1 MTTRYTSGGVTV
13 TLSGEL
19 EEFVRRAVDQAA
31 GATVRVMEAA
41 AEEVATDARSWWY
54 ATGTGVTRRT
64 GRSGDVEVVTTVS
77 DEEVRVT
84 VASTDT
90 TTVRDARGRS
100 APRAAVIARPG
111 VFSTL
116 AVEIARTEYKRQKAR
131 GKPQSDLVFHA
142 RRSKPSVG
150 VESGKYYRL
159 DHNPDASDG
168 RYLVPELIQKPMR
181 VKVKVITPELG
192 RAIAARMGR

>member
-41 AEEVATDARSWWY
+41 AEEVAADARSWWY
-54 ATGTGVTRRT
+54 AKGTGVTRRT

-77 DEEVRVT
+77 DEEIRVT

-100 APRAAVIARPG
+100 APRAAVIFRPG
-111 VFSTL
+111 VFSTR
-116 AVEIARTEYKRQKAR
+116 AVEISETEYKRQKAR
-131 GKPQSDLVFHA
+131 GKPHSELVFHA
-142 RRSKPSVG
+142 KRSRPASG
-150 VESGKYYRL
+150 VEAGKYYREES
-159 DHNPDASDG
+159 NPDASDG